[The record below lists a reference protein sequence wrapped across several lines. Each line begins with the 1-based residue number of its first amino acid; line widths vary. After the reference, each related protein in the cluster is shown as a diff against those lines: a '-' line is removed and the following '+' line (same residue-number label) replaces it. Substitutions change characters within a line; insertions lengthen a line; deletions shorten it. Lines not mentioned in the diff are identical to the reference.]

1 MACIQKAKIQGMQIN
16 LDFLLKIFLRTWK
29 LSSLH
34 SVWSQNCNFRPV
46 NNQLFQWV
54 WRIAKIFMD
63 STTKG
68 HCWLQCYFLYIYLL
82 NLCCWHPKNAC
93 FVQTGD
99 MGFGC
104 GFRSI
109 LKSVSKMTGEAPE
122 VRSDKRNPGWTWFEH
137 QSASKCINQPQ
148 SATISINEH

>member
-34 SVWSQNCNFRPV
+34 IVWSQNCNFRPV

-54 WRIAKIFMD
+54 WRIAKIFID

-68 HCWLQCYFLYIYLL
+68 HCWLQSYFLYIYLL

-109 LKSVSKMTGEAPE
+109 LKSVSIRNRMGIAP
-122 VRSDKRNPGWTWFEH
+122 KRALNCLRMLQLF
-137 QSASKCINQPQ
+137 QKCHWLEILM
-148 SATISINEH
+148 EL